1 MGMYLSKYEMPDFSL
16 FNVSQEIQTKDLR
29 LEKIKLLSKL
39 EKCKKKE
46 GPRDSQDRVLNGF
59 SKKIKQIFVRS
70 LLGKSNVRSILLN
83 LKYFLSELIQ
93 STRHSF
99 AIHNSGERHGWY
111 CWCKSQQEKART
123 STFHGEPTSGGPGWW
138 NIKKK
143 NEHVQLLQNKEFYFR
158 LRWGE

>member
-59 SKKIKQIFVRS
+59 SKEI
-70 LLGKSNVRSILLN
+70 IL
-83 LKYFLSELIQ
+83 S
-93 STRHSF
+93 
-99 AIHNSGERHGWY
+99 
-111 CWCKSQQEKART
+111 C
-123 STFHGEPTSGGPGWW
+123 
-138 NIKKK
+138 
-143 NEHVQLLQNKEFYFR
+143 
-158 LRWGE
+158 

>member
-39 EKCKKKE
+39 ERYKKKE

-59 SKKIKQIFVRS
+59 SKKIKQIVVRS

-143 NEHVQLLQNKEFYFR
+143 NKHVQNLLWQNKE
-158 LRWGE
+158 